1 MVPEAGITESHTHRV
16 LHELGER
23 VKELEA
29 LHAAARLML
38 NDRLTLQT
46 LLDELAAL
54 LPPAFQYPTHVA
66 AAIQYGALAS
76 ATPDFEVSPGAML
89 VTFVGRDGTE
99 GRIEVVHFRG
109 PLHQHHAGFLAEEWN
124 LVRSVVDMLV
134 TTLNRRAAE
143 QALRVSEERLQLAQ
157 TAAGLGLWELDLVT
171 QAVHWS
177 VGMSQMMGLTEA
189 TAPTHLDAVR
199 AMIHPDDRSHLSL
212 NVQRA
217 IHDPLARDRFEY
229 ESRMTAPGGP
239 EVWLASKGR
248 IVRDGHG
255 AASRLLGVS
264 VDISGMRRLE
274 GQFHQ
279 SQKMEAMGRLA
290 GGVAHDFN
298 NLLTA
303 IKGYSEFVI
312 DSLEPGDHR
321 REDVEQIS
329 AAADRAA
336 GLTRQLL
343 AFSRHQALAPT
354 VVDPA
359 GIIGGMESL
368 LRRLIGAD
376 VDFRVTLERAKSAI
390 RVDAGQFEQV
400 IMNLAVN
407 ARDAMPHG
415 GVLSIETS
423 IAEFDEL
430 ISTPHSDL
438 PAGRYVVMSVSDTG
452 SGMTH
457 DTKARLFEP
466 FFTTKEQGRGTG
478 LGLATVYGIVRQSG
492 GAIWVF
498 SEPGRGSTFKLYF
511 PWVGEEAVPVRSQE
525 LAPHSLRGTE
535 QIVLVDDDVQVRTLA
550 ERALRSHGYRVL
562 ALASAAD
569 AITVVD
575 QHQVPVDLL
584 ITDIVMPRMQG
595 PELASRIRVLRHEA
609 RVLFITGYAEERI
622 ELPDPTRASVLEK
635 PFTPT
640 TLLRRV
646 RELLDQSRPSR

>member
-1 MVPEAGITESHTHRV
+1 MSETGISNSHRERV
-16 LHELGER
+16 LTELGER

-29 LHAAARLML
+29 LHASARLML
-38 NDRLTLQT
+38 NDRLDLQT

-54 LPPAFQYPTHVA
+54 LPPAFQHSSQVA
-66 AAIQYGALAS
+66 AAVSYGALAS
-76 ATPDFEVSPGAML
+76 ATPGFAASPGAL
-89 VTFVGRDGTE
+89 VVTFAGRDGTE
-99 GRIEVVHFRG
+99 GRIDVVHYRG
-109 PLHQHHAGFLAEEWN
+109 PLHQHSAGFLAEEWN

-143 QALRVSEERLQLAQ
+143 HALRVSEERLQLAQ
-157 TAAGLGLWELDLVT
+157 TAAGLGLWELHLAT
-171 QAVHWS
+171 GAVHWS

-189 TAPTHLDAVR
+189 TAPTTLEAVR
-199 AMIHPDDRSHLSL
+199 AMIHPDDRNHLSL

-217 IHDPLARDRFEY
+217 INDPAARDRFEY
-229 ESRMTAPGGP
+229 ESRMCPPGAPD
-239 EVWLASKGR
+239 VWIASKGR
-248 IVRDGHG
+248 IVRDSNG
-255 AASRLLGVS
+255 APSRLLGVS

-274 GQFHQ
+274 GQFQQ

-312 DSLEPGDHR
+312 DSLEPADAR
-321 REDVEQIS
+321 REDVEQIA

-354 VVDPA
+354 VVDPTVL
-359 GIIGGMESL
+359 IGGMETL

-376 VDFRVTLERAKSAI
+376 IDFRVTLNSAHGAI

-407 ARDAMPHG
+407 ARDAMPNG

-423 IAEFDEL
+423 SVEFDEQV
-430 ISTPHSDL
+430 SMPHSDL

-452 SGMTH
+452 SGMSH

-498 SEPGRGSTFKLYF
+498 SEPDRGSTFKLYF
-511 PWVGEEAVPVRSQE
+511 PWVGEDAVAARPTKMA
-525 LAPHSLRGTE
+525 LHSLRGSE
-535 QIVLVDDDVQVRTLA
+535 QIVLVDDDAQVRALA

-595 PELASRIRVLRHEA
+595 PELASRIRVLRHQT
-609 RVLFITGYAEERI
+609 RVLYITGYAEGRI
-622 ELPDPTRASVLEK
+622 ELTDPTRASVLEK

-646 RELLDQSRPSR
+646 RELLDQSSPSR